1 MTSIR
6 QAKWLE
12 PLIFALGASQR
23 RGCRFACEDSELRQ
37 LNQELD
43 RWLPQALR
51 RENPPALPELSEVE
65 VVRHF
70 TRLSQINFSV
80 DTGFYPLG
88 SCTMKYNPKIN
99 EVLANHP
106 SVQWLHPHQDESTV
120 QGALE
125 LMYNLSRWL
134 NEITGMHRFSLAPS
148 AGAHGEYTGTLI
160 IRAYHDAAGE
170 LHQRQEILVPDTAHG
185 TNYTSAAMAGFKVVV
200 IPSNSRGCVD
210 SDALRHAVSEKTAG
224 LMLTNPNTLGL
235 FEENILEISTIIH
248 DVGGLLY
255 YDGANL
261 NAILGHARPG
271 DMGFD
276 LVHVNLHKTFSTPHG
291 GGGPGAGP
299 VGVVESLQEYLP
311 IPIVE
316 RAGNRYRLNYD
327 LSHTIGHVGGFYGNF
342 AVLVRAYAYILTMGA
357 EGLLKVS
364 ELSVLNANY
373 LARHLSAIKG
383 FSVPYGDDRLVK
395 HEFVVSCQ
403 KLQEETGV
411 TAKHVAKRL
420 LDYGIH
426 APTMYFPPV
435 VKEALMIE
443 PTETESIETLNS
455 FISAFQQISDEAYTT
470 PSLLLEA
477 PHSTARSQLD
487 EVKASHPRTLCL
499 TWRAMNSP

>member
-1 MTSIR
+1 MTNIR

-12 PLIFALGASQR
+12 PLIFTLGASQR
-23 RGCRFACEDSELRQ
+23 RGCRFSCKDSELQQ
-37 LNQELD
+37 LSQELD
-43 RWLPQALR
+43 TWLPEALHR
-51 RENPPALPELSEVE
+51 RDPPALPELSEVE
-65 VVRHF
+65 VVRHY

-99 EVLANHP
+99 EVLANNP
-106 SVQWLHPHQDESTV
+106 SVHWIHPHQDESTV

-125 LMYNLSRWL
+125 LMYNLSQWL
-134 NEITGMHRFSLAPS
+134 AEITGMHQVSLMPS

-160 IRAYHDAAGE
+160 IRAFHEASGK
-170 LHQRQEILVPDTAHG
+170 LPQRQEILVPDTAHG

-200 IPSNSRGCVD
+200 IPSNNRGCVD
-210 SDALRHAVSEKTAG
+210 TEALQHAVSEKTAG

-235 FEENILEISTIIH
+235 FEASIIH

-261 NAILGHARPG
+261 NAILGQARPG

-276 LVHVNLHKTFSTPHG
+276 IVHVNLHKTFSTPHG

-299 VGVVESLQEYLP
+299 VGVVESLKDYLP

-316 RAGNRYRLNYD
+316 RTRNQYRLNHD
-327 LSHTIGHVGGFYGNF
+327 LPNTIGRIGGFYGNF
-342 AVLVRAYAYILTMGA
+342 EVLVRAYTYILTMGA

-383 FSVPYGDDRLVK
+383 FSVPFGKDRLVK

-403 KLQEETGV
+403 NLQEETGI

-420 LDYGIH
+420 LDFGIH
-426 APTMYFPPV
+426 APTMYFPPIV
-435 VKEALMIE
+435 AEALMIE

-455 FISAFQQISDEAYTT
+455 FITAFQHISDEAYTT
-470 PSLLLEA
+470 PNLVLNA
-477 PHSTARSQLD
+477 PHTTTRHALD

-499 TWRAMNSP
+499 TWHAMNSL

>member
-1 MTSIR
+1 MTNIR

-12 PLIFALGASQR
+12 PLIFTLGASHR
-23 RGCRFACEDSELRQ
+23 RGCQFACEDSELLQ
-37 LNQELD
+37 ISEELD
-43 RWLPQALR
+43 KWLPKALR

-99 EVLANHP
+99 EVLANNP
-106 SVQWLHPHQDESTV
+106 SVKWLHPHQDESTV

-125 LMYNLSRWL
+125 LMYHLAQWLS
-134 NEITGMHRFSLAPS
+134 EITGMHQFSLAPY

-160 IRAYHDAAGE
+160 IRAYHEAKGE

-185 TNYTSAAMAGFKVVV
+185 TNYTSAAMAGFKVIVV
-200 IPSNSRGCVD
+200 PSTSRGCVD
-210 SDALRHAVSEKTAG
+210 SDALRQIVSEKTAG

-235 FEENILEISTIIH
+235 FEENILEISQIIH
-248 DVGGLLY
+248 DTGGLLY

-261 NAILGHARPG
+261 NAILGQARPR

-276 LVHVNLHKTFSTPHG
+276 IVHVNLHKTFSTPHG

-299 VGVVESLQEYLP
+299 VGVVESLQEFLP

-316 RAGNRYRLNYD
+316 QVGNRYRLNYD
-327 LSHTIGHVGGFYGNF
+327 LSRTIGHIGGFYGNF
-342 AVLVRAYAYILTMGA
+342 AILVRAYAYILSMGA
-357 EGLLKVS
+357 EGLIKVS
-364 ELSVLNANY
+364 ELCVLNANY
-373 LARHLSAIKG
+373 LARQISEIRG
-383 FSVPYGDDRLVK
+383 FSVPYGKDRLVK

-403 KLQEETGV
+403 KLHEETGV

-420 LDYGIH
+420 LDFGIH

-435 VKEALMIE
+435 IKEALMIE

-470 PSLLLEA
+470 PNLVLTA
-477 PHSTARSQLD
+477 PHSTARPLLD
-487 EVKASHPRTLCL
+487 EVKASHPRTICL
-499 TWRAMNSP
+499 SWRTMNSL

>member
-1 MTSIR
+1 MTNIR

-12 PLIFALGASQR
+12 PLIFTLGASQR
-23 RGCRFACEDSELRQ
+23 RGCQFTCDDPELRQ
-37 LNQELD
+37 LSEELD
-43 RWLPQALR
+43 IWFPQTLR

-70 TRLSQINFSV
+70 TRLSQLNFSV
-80 DTGFYPLG
+80 DSGFYPLG

-99 EVLANHP
+99 EVLANNP

-125 LMYNLSRWL
+125 LMYNLAQWL
-134 NEITGMHRFSLAPS
+134 NEITGMHQFSLVPS

-160 IRAYHDAAGE
+160 IRAYHEARGE
-170 LHQRQEILVPDTAHG
+170 LEQRQEILVPDTAHG

-200 IPSNSRGCVD
+200 VPSTSRGCVD
-210 SDALRHAVSEKTAG
+210 SDALRQVVSEKTAG

-235 FEENILEISTIIH
+235 FEENILEISQIIH

-261 NAILGHARPG
+261 NAILGQARPG

-276 LVHVNLHKTFSTPHG
+276 IVHVNLHKTFSTPHG

-299 VGVVESLQEYLP
+299 VGVVESLQEFLP
-311 IPIVE
+311 VPIVE
-316 RAGNRYRLNYD
+316 RGDNGYLLNHEV
-327 LSHTIGHVGGFYGNF
+327 SHTVGHIGGFYGNF
-342 AVLVRAYAYILTMGA
+342 AVLVRAYAYILSMGA

-373 LARHLSAIKG
+373 LARQLSAIKG
-383 FSVPYGDDRLVK
+383 FSVPYGHDRIVK

-403 KLQEETGV
+403 QLHEETGV
-411 TAKHVAKRL
+411 SAKHVAKRL
-420 LDYGIH
+420 LDFGIH

-435 VKEALMIE
+435 IKEALMIE
-443 PTETESIETLNS
+443 PTETESIETLNA
-455 FISAFQQISDEAYTT
+455 FIFAFRQISDEAYTT
-470 PSLLLEA
+470 PNLVLEA
-477 PHSTARSQLD
+477 PHSTARSLLD

-499 TWRAMNSP
+499 SWRAMKT